1 VKFKENKNYLNVHG
15 NFLNMVLEEL
25 LKPEIAERKPIDMM
39 LVGVLYT
46 TIAVFLSLWVFKD
59 QSSIISVL
67 LIVMAAVPLIHSAI
81 KSEEKKDLHL
91 RESGILKSNT
101 KLLKELTYFFL
112 GCFIS
117 YVVWFIAL
125 PPSTVSHLFRAQI
138 TTIRA
143 INMPIS
149 AGPVGHLTSS
159 ATLTSIINNNLKV
172 LFFCILFSFFYGAGA
187 IFILT
192 WNASVISA
200 ATGSFIRN
208 NLEAYAAHAGFAK
221 LAGYFHVVSLGLLRY
236 LTHGILEIVA
246 YFIGGIAGGL
256 ISIALIRHKVE
267 SREFKKILKN
277 SLILLLLSIA
287 IVIGAGFVEVY
298 LTPMIV

>member
-1 VKFKENKNYLNVHG
+1 
-15 NFLNMVLEEL
+15 MVLEEL

-39 LVGVLYT
+39 LIGILYT

-81 KSEEKKDLHL
+81 KSEEKRDLRL
-91 RESGILKSNT
+91 KESGILKSNSR
-101 KLLKELTYFFL
+101 LLKELTYFFL
-112 GCFIS
+112 GCFVS
-117 YVVWFIAL
+117 YVVWFSAL

-143 INMPIS
+143 INMPIA
-149 AGPVGHLTSS
+149 AGPVGHIASS
-159 ATLTSIINNNLKV
+159 AALTSIISNNLKV

-208 NLEAYAAHAGFAK
+208 NLEAYASHAGFAK
-221 LAGYFHVVSLGLLRY
+221 LAGYLHVVSLGLLRY

-267 SREFKKILKN
+267 SKEFKKILKN
-277 SLILLLLSIA
+277 SLILLLISIA
-287 IVIGAGFVEVY
+287 IIIGAGFVEVY